1 MQQPATNTSSPDA
14 PSFAGLLA
22 ALAAPPQKRQPV
34 WNDDDL
40 AEDVA
45 TLSYER
51 ALQTHSRHRAPE
63 ATDRSLTQP
72 SDAEPLRI
80 FEAHPDHRESAARTA
95 NRKFS
100 APYRAQAEADAPQDI
115 STANDPN
122 ARNIKSTSI
131 TIRLS
136 KTECD
141 QLRQRAAEAG
151 LTISAYL
158 RSCTFEAESLRA
170 MVKDTLAQLRSETPK
185 ENQDAAPPVE
195 GSRFGRWRRFLPRA
209 RAGQHTA
216 QA

>member
-1 MQQPATNTSSPDA
+1 MRAATNTSSPES

-22 ALAAPPQKRQPV
+22 ALAAPAQKRQPV

-40 AEDVA
+40 EEDVA

-51 ALQTHSRHRAPE
+51 ALRTHSRQRAPE
-63 ATDRSLTQP
+63 PTDRSLAQP
-72 SDAEPLRI
+72 ADTEPLRI
-80 FEAHPDHRESAARTA
+80 FEALPDDRQSTA
-95 NRKFS
+95 QTATRGFS
-100 APYRAQAEADAPQDI
+100 APYHAKAEPEALLDVATTHD
-115 STANDPN
+115 
-122 ARNIKSTSI
+122 RNLKCASI

-170 MVKDTLAQLRSETPK
+170 MVKDTLAQLRSETSK
-185 ENQDAAPPVE
+185 DNQDGRSPAK
-195 GSRFGRWRRFLPRA
+195 GSWLGSWRRLLPRA
-209 RAGQHTA
+209 RASQHTA
-216 QA
+216 QV